1 MADKFDELYNAKKLA
16 LDNARLSNL
25 GEFDKLETTTNDN
38 YKDGNQKLVQERN
51 GVDVS
56 VAQNLQRLRE
66 QAAAKGWLNG
76 GEGLQMQ
83 LNANTD
89 RSNGLGRVTMAQS
102 TLDRDRINSLNDIKQ
117 KRSTYEQ
124 TYNNDLAK
132 IKSEIAAQRMAEA
145 EAMARE
151 RAAQAARAASRA
163 AAQRASTQQYSNTV
177 YKNDNQKSMYD
188 YSMGKTNK
196 DPWGERMK
204 KLYQAAEDTELSP
217 EDRAFANGQGQAVRL
232 GNYYDAMYENYMK
245 RR

>member
-89 RSNGLGRVTMAQS
+89 RSNGLGRVAMAQS

-117 KRSTYEQ
+117 KRSIYEQ
-124 TYNNDLAK
+124 TYNNDLAR

-145 EAMARE
+145 EALARE
-151 RAAQAARAASRA
+151 RAAQAARAA
-163 AAQRASTQQYSNTV
+163 AQRAATQKYNNTV

-196 DPWGERMK
+196 DPWGDRMR
-204 KLYQAAEDTELSP
+204 KLYQAAEDPNMSP

-232 GNYYDAMYENYMK
+232 GNYYDAMYENYRNRK
-245 RR
+245 